1 MEAQGGEMMD
11 LFATP
16 STECFPPPRPFQDTT
31 HRELRNGAEKHQR
44 QVVMAPTGAGKTYLA
59 LRVCNEA
66 LKRGGRVLFICDR
79 KTLINQ
85 TSAVATAYGMPPHG
99 IIQADNPR
107 MALWRPFQ
115 IASAQT
121 LGVRGVTDDFRVVV
135 VDECHTLHSAVTEFI
150 ANTKAKVIGL
160 SATPFTKGLGKIY
173 SRVINAATMDELVK
187 QGVLTPFR
195 ILSCVR
201 PDMAGAKTSNGEW
214 TAKDAGERGMAII
227 GDVVREWLE
236 HARDAKTI
244 VFGPTVAHCE
254 KLLGQFKEA
263 GVGAALFTSHTDDKE
278 RAELLEEYRKP
289 NSRIRILISVEALA
303 KGFDV
308 PDVGCVVDCRP
319 LRKSLSTFVQM
330 LGRGLRAS
338 PGKTEC
344 LLIDHSGN
352 IQRFANDFS
361 DLYFNG
367 ISELD
372 AGEKLDREVRKDEE
386 QPVRKCPACGFE
398 PMGRKCV
405 RCGFE
410 AKRISLQEHED
421 GRAKE
426 LDILGTGANAYA
438 KDHAELYAM
447 IATHEKGKA
456 ERRGKG
462 NPKGAAAHR
471 FKEITGR
478 WPPASFSF
486 ELARPL
492 TPSRALQGKLR
503 SLEIAFVKG
512 LIASKQRTKP
522 ITTPEMLA
530 NFKKGTK

>member
-1 MEAQGGEMMD
+1 METQGGGEVTD
-11 LFATP
+11 LFDAP
-16 STECFPPPRPFQDTT
+16 DGACFPPPRAFQDTT
-31 HRELRNGAEKHQR
+31 HRELRSGAASHQR

-66 LKRGGRVLFICDR
+66 LKKGNRVLFICDR

-85 TSAVATAYGMPPHG
+85 TSAVATAYGMPAHG

-107 MALWRPFQ
+107 FALWRPFQ

-121 LGVRGVTDDFRVVV
+121 LGVRGVTDDFKVVV
-135 VDECHTLHSAVTEFI
+135 VDECHTLHSAVTDFI
-150 ANTKAKVIGL
+150 AKTSALVIGL
-160 SATPFTKGLGKIY
+160 SATPFTKGLGSIY

-187 QGVLTPFR
+187 LGVLTPFR
-195 ILSCVR
+195 VLSCVR
-201 PDMAGAKTSNGEW
+201 PDMKDAKTSGGEW

-236 HARDAKTI
+236 HASGLKTI

-263 GVGAALFTSHTDDKE
+263 GVGAALFTAHTDDKE
-278 RAELLEEYRKP
+278 RADLLEEYRKP
-289 NSRIRILISVEALA
+289 DSRIRVLISVEALA

-338 PGKTEC
+338 PGKREC
-344 LLIDHSGN
+344 VLIDHSGN
-352 IQRFANDFS
+352 IQRFADDFS

-372 AGEKLDREVRKDEE
+372 AGEKLDREVRRDEE
-386 QPVRKCPACGFE
+386 KPMKKCPACGFE

-410 AKRISLQEHED
+410 AKRVSLHEHAD

-438 KDHAELYAM
+438 KTQAELYAM
-447 IATHEKGKA
+447 IATRERDRAFRKGN
-456 ERRGKG
+456 RG

-471 FKEITGR
+471 FKDITGK
-478 WPPASFSF
+478 WPPKSFVF
-486 ELARPL
+486 ENTPRMEPSPALLRKLTSLDIAFAR
-492 TPSRALQGKLR
+492 SRAR
-503 SLEIAFVKG
+503 
-512 LIASKQRTKP
+512 R
-522 ITTPEMLA
+522 
-530 NFKKGTK
+530 